1 MLRKSSDIDSR
12 EVVVLQSGLS
22 GEQRASDLAAWNGET
37 NMVIVGER
45 PNCQTKRLET
55 ITRIYLLWD
64 GQQFTGGL
72 PASFQGRRTR
82 CSSQ

>member
-55 ITRIYLLWD
+55 VTRIYLSSVGW
-64 GQQFTGGL
+64 TAIYRW
-72 PASFQGRRTR
+72 PACFISGPADAL
-82 CSSQ
+82 